1 MNDTYANQTPAPQLG
16 TVTPIAAPAPPPM
29 ATLVTPSPVVEDRAK
44 ARRKPSKA
52 KESTV
57 ALYLRVPASVARNLK
72 FAAVAEDLTMSDIV
86 AKMLEQHLGT
96 WVAPYRKAA

>member
-1 MNDTYANQTPAPQLG
+1 MDESDAIALPQQHPAAP
-16 TVTPIAAPAPPPM
+16 PAPPL
-29 ATLVTPSPVVEDRAK
+29 AAHTPPADDRAK
-44 ARRKPSKA
+44 IRRKASKA

-86 AKMLEQHLGT
+86 ARLLEQHLGT

>member
-1 MNDTYANQTPAPQLG
+1 MNDHYANQTTPLQLG
-16 TVTPIAAPAPPPM
+16 TVTPAAVPAPPPM

-44 ARRKPSKA
+44 ARRKPAKA